1 MLIPED
7 QQTWAPNES
16 VSPPPVWMQLR
27 ADELTEQALALAA
40 AEEADEAREDYFTN
54 AHHAQPWL
62 VSAGANSPRMRADP
76 PLYSPPDVNSPRM
89 RDDPPPY
96 FPPDANSPPHIIAN
110 HQPQPVRRRPLPT
123 HAHIPREFIPNR
135 VYTAP
140 THSNT
145 RPRLQ
150 RALTTHQFSDFLGK
164 ELGDEREDMRDRR
177 ASLHPFEHVVKVMCR
192 KAKKVVEEGVKAAK
206 R

>member
-7 QQTWAPNES
+7 QQTWAPDES
-16 VSPPPVWMQLR
+16 VSPPPLWMQLR

-40 AEEADEAREDYFTN
+40 VEEAEEAREDYFTN
-54 AHHAQPWL
+54 AHHAQPRL
-62 VSAGANSPRMRADP
+62 VSAGANSPRMR
-76 PLYSPPDVNSPRM
+76 
-89 RDDPPPY
+89 DDPPPY
-96 FPPDANSPPHIIAN
+96 SPPDANSPPHIIAN

-135 VYTAP
+135 AQTAP
-140 THSNT
+140 THGGA